1 MEWFKK
7 SVWLI
12 ALQYLFSC
20 ISRTSVL
27 PISWIS
33 PAYSSIIV
41 IFWLNDYEV
50 SAVSEHDGR
59 VFFWLCQLEII
70 SCFFSRKSYFFFYK
84 LNKQVTNNVFKK
96 RKTKGNG
103 GRRFW
108 GFCTPSVEFNKWR
121 PERNERNSSQ
131 DSKRHSLVLSKLP
144 KCFISRWTH
153 SWLFYN
159 IFNPIVCWFDL
170 FADVMSVHNRNMK
183 HAILLKG
190 NFRVEKFVIRNIA
203 QIVYFHVIPRHC
215 WS

>member
-1 MEWFKK
+1 MYFKDICSFNFLNFACLLLDNSNLLAK
-7 SVWLI
+7 WLRSVRL
-12 ALQYLFSC
+12 
-20 ISRTSVL
+20 R
-27 PISWIS
+27 
-33 PAYSSIIV
+33 
-41 IFWLNDYEV
+41 LNDYEESGQR

-59 VFFWLCQLEII
+59 VFCWLCQLEII

-131 DSKRHSLVLSKLP
+131 DSKRHSLMLSKLP
-144 KCFISRWTH
+144 KCFISWWTH

-159 IFNPIVCWFDL
+159 IFNPMVCWFDL
-170 FADVMSVHNRNMK
+170 FADVMSVHNRNIK
-183 HAILLKG
+183 HAHAIE
-190 NFRVEKFVIRNIA
+190 FD
-203 QIVYFHVIPRHC
+203 
-215 WS
+215 ST